1 MAFIYYGQGCAKMYD
16 DFVERLMSQLAL
28 RGTEITNE
36 SRQPSMTEMDVKHTD
51 EQGRMTIGVDGKNT
65 KVVYTVERTRKE
77 IGKGFAGA
85 LTGAGLGSLF
95 GGVLRR
101 DGNIGDRVADAVGGA
116 VAGGAYS
123 GYQGYAESKEVRTN
137 FAQVLAEAMKQVEDD
152 LQYIMQGQAAAV
164 SASQDEAHQK
174 AREKQEAQTQ
184 QEQEV
189 SAQLEELYGEV
200 LTLREE
206 VDMAESD
213 GKDVKSARK
222 RVDRAEQLYKEA
234 QSASEKKN
242 YPEMKAKCKAAT
254 SMLESARQ
262 SLG

>member
-36 SRQPSMTEMDVKHTD
+36 SRRPSMTEMDVKHTD
-51 EQGRMTIGVDGKNT
+51 EQGRMTIGIDGDNT
-65 KVVYTVERTRKE
+65 KVVYTVERARKE

-95 GGVLRR
+95 GGVLR
-101 DGNIGDRVADAVGGA
+101 GGANIGDRVTDAVAGA
-116 VAGGAYS
+116 AAGGAYG
-123 GYQGYAESKEVRTN
+123 GYQGYSESKEVRTQ
-137 FAQVLAEAMKQVEDD
+137 FAGVLADAIRTVEND

-164 SASQDEAHQK
+164 SASQEEAHQR
-174 AREKQEAQTQ
+174 AREKQELQSQ
-184 QEQEV
+184 QEQEAA
-189 SAQLEELYGEV
+189 SQLEDLYGEV
-200 LTLREE
+200 LTIREE

-213 GKDVKSARK
+213 GRDVKSAKK
-222 RVDRAEQLYKEA
+222 RVERAEQLYYEA
-234 QSASEKKN
+234 QAASGNKN
-242 YPEMKAKCKAAT
+242 YTEMKAKCKAAT